1 MSFTPY
7 DNSIRWYHD
16 TYHQLKKWIK
26 INNDVDITPVHRRG
40 RNSNHTLSK
49 EEKLYKRLLREI
61 KDSYSHNIV
70 NAYHKVNLK
79 RLHLIQFLIDVNN
92 EGNLLEVMEFL
103 DPDTDDI
110 VPDMHRN
117 CTVIV

>member
-7 DNSIRWYHD
+7 DNSILWYHT

-26 INNDVDITPVHRRG
+26 INNDVDITPVHRR
-40 RNSNHTLSK
+40 SCNHKLSK
-49 EEKLYKRLLREI
+49 EEKLYKRMLETMMSSFSI
-61 KDSYSHNIV
+61 QIV
-70 NAYHKVNLK
+70 EAYHKVDLK

-92 EGNLLEVMEFL
+92 QGNLLEVMEFL

-110 VPDMHRN
+110 DPDMHRN